1 MSFER
6 FPGVLDRTAEPDF
19 GRYVE
24 RVWEPNPAGQGHR
37 ARRGGRYRAFVPSRI
52 AERDFPLEA
61 DAAATLHGATKALE
75 RLQHTPTRLATL
87 GAVAQNLLRS
97 ESVASS
103 RIEDVLISHKRLAR
117 VAHLNPAAR
126 RRDGRA
132 EAVLG
137 NVEAMRRAIDLGAE
151 SPIGVAQ
158 LLDVHRLLLG
168 ATPDR
173 AIAGVL
179 RERQNW
185 IGGNAYN
192 PLEAAFVPP
201 PPELV
206 PELLEDLCRFVAR
219 DDLPPVVQAAIAHA
233 QFETIHPFA
242 DGNGRTGR
250 ALIYAVLRR
259 RGEMARYIPP
269 ISLLLAADQPAYIG
283 GLEAYREGNASEWC
297 EQFADATAH
306 AATEAE
312 RLAEEIESQ
321 EQEWLERAGRPRR
334 DSAARLLIAAL
345 PEQPVLSSA
354 DAQRLTGR
362 SHVSANKALEQLEAA
377 GILRRLNQRK
387 WGRVWEC
394 DELLDLVEDFE
405 RAVGGSSATMP
416 RGNLLERVES
426 SPLPPAGGPPV
437 EQVLDEMREERL

>member
-1 MSFER
+1 M
-6 FPGVLDRTAEPDF
+6 TAHETEF
-19 GRYVE
+19 GRYIE
-24 RVWEPNPAGQGHR
+24 KVWEPNPAGQGLR
-37 ARRGGRYRAFVPSRI
+37 ARRGGRYRAFVPDAI
-52 AERDFPLEA
+52 ADREIPLGA
-61 DAAATLHGATKALE
+61 GATAALNEATKALE
-75 RLQHTPTRLATL
+75 RLQHPPARLATL

-103 RIEDVLISHKRLAR
+103 RIEDVLVSHKRLAR
-117 VAHLNPAAR
+117 VAHLSPEAR
-126 RRDGRA
+126 RRDARA

-137 NVEAMRRAIDLGAE
+137 NVAAMRRAIELGAG
-151 SPIGVAQ
+151 PAIGVEE
-158 LLDVHRLLLG
+158 LLEIHRLLLG

-206 PELLEDLCRFVAR
+206 PDLLDDLCRFIAR
-219 DDLPPVVQAAIAHA
+219 DDLPPVVQAAIAHV

-250 ALIYAVLRR
+250 ALIYAVLRG
-259 RGEMARYIPP
+259 RGEVARYIPP
-269 ISLLLAADQPAYIG
+269 ISLLLAADQSSYIA
-283 GLEAYREGNASEWC
+283 GLHKYRAGEVSEWC
-297 EQFADATAH
+297 ELFAEATAG
-306 AATEAE
+306 AAREAE

-321 EQEWLERAGRPRR
+321 EQEWLERAGHPRR
-334 DSAARLLIAAL
+334 DSAARRLISAL
-345 PEQPVLSSA
+345 PEQPVLNSA

-362 SHVSANKALEQLEAA
+362 SHVSVNKALEQLENA
-377 GILRRLNQRK
+377 GILRRLNRRK

-394 DELLDLVEDFE
+394 DEILDLVEDFE
-405 RAVGGSSATMP
+405 RTVATGADLRRGAARIRSGALGLTGPEELGALRAV
-416 RGNLLERVES
+416 RER
-426 SPLPPAGGPPV
+426 
-437 EQVLDEMREERL
+437 

>member
-1 MSFER
+1 M
-6 FPGVLDRTAEPDF
+6 TAHETEF
-19 GRYVE
+19 GRSIE
-24 RVWEPNPAGQGHR
+24 KVWEPNPAGQGRR
-37 ARRGGRYRAFVPSRI
+37 ARRGGRYRAFVPDTI
-52 AERDFPLEA
+52 ADREIPLGA
-61 DAAATLHGATKALE
+61 GATAALNEATKALE
-75 RLQHTPTRLATL
+75 RLQHPPARLATL

-103 RIEDVLISHKRLAR
+103 RIEDVLVSHKRLAR
-117 VAHLNPAAR
+117 VAHLSPEAR
-126 RRDGRA
+126 RRDARA

-137 NVEAMRRAIDLGAE
+137 NVAAMRRAIEMGAG
-151 SPIGVAQ
+151 PAIGVEE
-158 LLDVHRLLLG
+158 LLEIHRLLLG

-206 PELLEDLCRFVAR
+206 PDLLDDLCRFIAR
-219 DDLPPVVQAAIAHA
+219 DDLPPIVQAAIAHV
-233 QFETIHPFA
+233 QFETIHPFI

-250 ALIYAVLRR
+250 ALIYAVLRG
-259 RGEMARYIPP
+259 RGEVARYIPP
-269 ISLLLAADQPAYIG
+269 ISLLLAADQSSYIA
-283 GLEAYREGNASEWC
+283 GLHKYRAGEVSEWC
-297 EQFADATAH
+297 ELFAEATAG
-306 AATEAE
+306 AAREAE

-321 EQEWLERAGRPRR
+321 EQEWLERAGNPRR
-334 DSAARLLIAAL
+334 DSAARRLIAAL

-362 SHVSANKALEQLEAA
+362 SHVSANKALEQLENA
-377 GILRRLNQRK
+377 GILRRLNRRK

-394 DELLDLVEDFE
+394 DEILDLVEDFE
-405 RAVGGSSATMP
+405 RTVERGEHLRRGAARIRSGDLGLTGPEELGALRAV
-416 RGNLLERVES
+416 RER
-426 SPLPPAGGPPV
+426 
-437 EQVLDEMREERL
+437 

>member
-1 MSFER
+1 MSGSTDTKFGR
-6 FPGVLDRTAEPDF
+6 HLDRI
-19 GRYVE
+19 
-24 RVWEPNPAGQGHR
+24 WEPNPAGQGRR
-37 ARRGGRYRAFVPSRI
+37 ARRGGRYRAFVPDPI
-52 AERDFPLEA
+52 AERDFALGA
-61 DAAATLHGATKALE
+61 DAIAALSESTKAVE

-87 GAVAQNLLRS
+87 DAVALNLLRS

-103 RIEDVLISHKRLAR
+103 RIEDVVISHKRLAR
-117 VAHLNPAAR
+117 AGHLDPGAR
-126 RRDGRA
+126 RRDARA

-137 NVEAMRRAIDLGAE
+137 NVEAMRRAVEIGAE
-151 SPIGVAQ
+151 SPIGVAE
-158 LLDVHRLLLG
+158 LLEIHRLLLG

-173 AIAGVL
+173 AIAGVA

-185 IGGNAYN
+185 IGGNPYN

-219 DDLPPVVQAAIAHA
+219 DDLPPVVQAAVAHA

-242 DGNGRTGR
+242 DGNGRAGR

-259 RGEMARYIPP
+259 RGEVTRYIPP
-269 ISLLLAADQPAYIG
+269 ISLLLAADQDAYIA
-283 GLEAYREGNASEWC
+283 GLNAYRQGDTSAWC
-297 EQFADATAH
+297 ERFSEATAG
-306 AATEAE
+306 AAHEAE
-312 RLAEEIESQ
+312 RLAVEIESQ
-321 EQEWLERAGRPRR
+321 EQEWLARAGNPRD
-334 DSAARLLIAAL
+334 DSAARRLIAAL

-362 SHVSANKALEQLEAA
+362 SHVAVNGALARLEDA
-377 GILRRLNQRK
+377 GILHRLNQRK

-405 RAVGGSSATMP
+405 RAVTRGRQLRRGAARIRSGDLGLTTPEELEELRKP
-416 RGNLLERVES
+416 RIQS
-426 SPLPPAGGPPV
+426 
-437 EQVLDEMREERL
+437 

>member
-1 MSFER
+1 MVGNREGAHGA
-6 FPGVLDRTAEPDF
+6 PL
-19 GRYVE
+19 GRYVD
-24 RVWEPNPAGQGHR
+24 RVWEPNPAGQGRR
-37 ARRGGRYRAFVPSRI
+37 ARRGGRYRAFVPDPI
-52 AERDFPLEA
+52 AERDFALGSGVGVA
-61 DAAATLHGATKALE
+61 LHEATKALE
-75 RLQHTPTRLATL
+75 RLQHTPTRVATL

-103 RIEDVLISHKRLAR
+103 RIEDVLISHRRLAR
-117 VAHLNPAAR
+117 AAHLSPGAV

-132 EAVLG
+132 AEVLG
-137 NVEAMRRAIDLGAE
+137 NVDAMRRAIEVGAG
-151 SPIGVAQ
+151 PGIGVDE
-158 LLDVHRLLLG
+158 LLEIHRLLLG

-173 AIAGVL
+173 SIAGAV

-201 PPELV
+201 PPELL
-206 PELLEDLCRFVAR
+206 PELLDDLCRFVAR
-219 DDLPPVVQAAIAHA
+219 DDLPPIVQAAVAHA

-250 ALIYAVLRR
+250 ALIYAVLRG
-259 RGEMARYIPP
+259 RGDLTRYIPP
-269 ISLLLAADQPAYIG
+269 ISLLLAVDQDAYIA
-283 GLEAYREGNASEWC
+283 GLTAYRRGAVSEWC
-297 EQFADATAH
+297 ELFADATAG
-306 AATEAE
+306 AAGEAE

-321 EQEWLERAGRPRR
+321 EEEWLERAGRPRR
-334 DSAARLLIAAL
+334 DSAARRLIAAL

-362 SHVSANKALEQLEAA
+362 SHVSANKALEQLELA

-405 RAVGGSSATMP
+405 RTI
-416 RGNLLERVES
+416 
-426 SPLPPAGGPPV
+426 AG
-437 EQVLDEMREERL
+437 RA

>member
-1 MSFER
+1 MAMSGDEAG
-6 FPGVLDRTAEPDF
+6 PEI

-24 RVWEPNPAGQGHR
+24 RVWQPNPAGQGSR
-37 ARRGGRYRAFVPSRI
+37 ARRGGRYRAFVPDPI
-52 AERDFPLEA
+52 AERDFPLS
-61 DAAATLHGATKALE
+61 AAASDALHEATKALE

-117 VAHLNPAAR
+117 VARLDPGAR
-126 RRDGRA
+126 RRDSRV

-137 NVEAMRRAIDLGAE
+137 NVEAMQRAIDLGAGVE
-151 SPIGVAQ
+151 IGVGE
-158 LLDVHRLLLG
+158 LLEIHRLLLG
-168 ATPDR
+168 STADR
-173 AIAGVL
+173 AIAGVV

-206 PELLEDLCRFVAR
+206 SELLDDLCRFIAR
-219 DDLPPVVQAAIAHA
+219 GDLPPVVQAAIAHA
-233 QFETIHPFA
+233 QFETIHPFI

-259 RGEMARYIPP
+259 RGEVVRYIPP
-269 ISLLLAADQPAYIG
+269 ISLLLAADQGSYIA
-283 GLEAYREGNASEWC
+283 GLDRYRAGAVGEWC
-297 EQFADATAH
+297 ELVAEATAG
-306 AATEAE
+306 AAREAE

-321 EQEWLERAGRPRR
+321 EEEWLVRAGNPRR
-334 DSAARLLIAAL
+334 DSTARRLIAAL

-362 SHVSANKALEQLEAA
+362 SHVSVNKALDQLENA
-377 GILRRLNQRK
+377 GILRRLNRRK

-405 RAVGGSSATMP
+405 RTIET
-416 RGNLLERVES
+416 RDR
-426 SPLPPAGGPPV
+426 
-437 EQVLDEMREERL
+437 

>member
-1 MSFER
+1 M
-6 FPGVLDRTAEPDF
+6 PD
-19 GRYVE
+19 
-24 RVWEPNPAGQGHR
+24 P
-37 ARRGGRYRAFVPSRI
+37 I
-52 AERDFPLEA
+52 AERAFPMGVEA
-61 DAAATLHGATKALE
+61 TVALHEATKALE

-117 VAHLNPAAR
+117 AAHLSPAAR
-126 RRDGRA
+126 RRDSRA

-137 NVEAMRRAIDLGAE
+137 NVEAMRRAVELGAE
-151 SPIGVAQ
+151 SSIGVAE
-158 LLDVHRLLLG
+158 LVEIHRLLLG
-168 ATPDR
+168 STPDR
-173 AIAGVL
+173 AIAGVV

-185 IGGNAYN
+185 IGGNPYN

-206 PELLEDLCRFVAR
+206 PELLEDLCRFIGR
-219 DDLPPVVQAAIAHA
+219 NDLPPVIQAAIAHA

-242 DGNGRTGR
+242 DGNGRAGR

-259 RGEMARYIPP
+259 RGELERYIPP
-269 ISLLLAADQPAYIG
+269 ISLLLAAAPAIYVA
-283 GLEAYREGNASEWC
+283 GLHSYRRGDASEWC
-297 EQFADATAH
+297 EQFAAATAS
-306 AATEAE
+306 AAGEAE

-321 EQEWLERAGRPRR
+321 EKEWLERAGSPRR

-345 PEQPVLSSA
+345 PEQPVLDAA

-362 SHVSANKALEQLEAA
+362 SHVAANNALAQLEAA
-377 GILRRLNQRK
+377 GILRRLNQGK

-405 RAVGGSSATMP
+405 RTVAI
-416 RGNLLERVES
+416 R
-426 SPLPPAGGPPV
+426 
-437 EQVLDEMREERL
+437 

>member
-1 MSFER
+1 MSQADEE
-6 FPGVLDRTAEPDF
+6 T

-24 RVWEPNPAGQGHR
+24 RLWEPNPAGQGRR
-37 ARRGGRYRAFVPSRI
+37 ARRGGRYRAFVPDAI
-52 AERDFPLEA
+52 ADREIPLGA
-61 DAAATLHGATKALE
+61 GATAALNEATKALE

-117 VAHLNPAAR
+117 VAHLGSGAR
-126 RRDGRA
+126 RRDARA

-137 NVEAMRRAIDLGAE
+137 NVEAMRRAVEIGAGAA
-151 SPIGVAQ
+151 IGVGE
-158 LLDVHRLLLG
+158 LLEIHRLLLG
-168 ATPDR
+168 STADR
-173 AIAGVL
+173 AIAGVV

-201 PPELV
+201 PPALV
-206 PELLEDLCRFVAR
+206 PDLLDDLCRFIVR

-233 QFETIHPFA
+233 QFETIHPFI
-242 DGNGRTGR
+242 DGNGRAGR
-250 ALIYAVLRR
+250 ALIYSVLRR
-259 RGEMARYIPP
+259 RGEAPTYIPP
-269 ISLLLAADQPAYIG
+269 ISLLLAADQGSYIA
-283 GLEAYREGNASEWC
+283 GLHNYRAGEVSEWC
-297 EQFADATAH
+297 KLFAEATAG
-306 AATEAE
+306 AAREAE

-321 EQEWLERAGRPRR
+321 EEEWLERAGRPRG
-334 DSAARLLIAAL
+334 DSTARRLIAAL

-362 SHVSANKALEQLEAA
+362 SHVSVNKALEQLENA

-405 RAVGGSSATMP
+405 RTVASRADLR
-416 RGNLLERVES
+416 RGAARIRSGDMGLT
-426 SPLPPAGGPPV
+426 GP
-437 EQVLDEMREERL
+437 EELMALRTVSDD

>member
-1 MSFER
+1 MSGDEAG
-6 FPGVLDRTAEPDF
+6 PEI

-24 RVWEPNPAGQGHR
+24 RVWQPNPAGQGRR
-37 ARRGGRYRAFVPSRI
+37 ARRGGRYRAFVPDPI
-52 AERDFPLEA
+52 AERDFPLS
-61 DAAATLHGATKALE
+61 AAASDALHEATKALE

-117 VAHLNPAAR
+117 VARLDPGAR
-126 RRDGRA
+126 RRDSRA

-137 NVEAMRRAIDLGAE
+137 NVEAMRRAIDVGAGVE
-151 SPIGVAQ
+151 IGVDE
-158 LLDVHRLLLG
+158 LLEIHRLLLG
-168 ATPDR
+168 STADR
-173 AIAGVL
+173 AIAGVV

-206 PELLEDLCRFVAR
+206 PELLDDLCRFIAR
-219 DDLPPVVQAAIAHA
+219 GDLPPVVQAAIAHA
-233 QFETIHPFA
+233 QFETIHPFI

-259 RGEMARYIPP
+259 RGEVVRYIPP
-269 ISLLLAADQPAYIG
+269 ISLLLAADQGSYIA
-283 GLEAYREGNASEWC
+283 GLGSYRAGEASEWC
-297 EQFADATAH
+297 ELFAEATAG
-306 AATEAE
+306 AAREAE

-321 EQEWLERAGRPRR
+321 EEEWLERAGNPRR
-334 DSAARLLIAAL
+334 DSTARRLIAAL

-362 SHVSANKALEQLEAA
+362 SHVSANKALEQLENAD
-377 GILRRLNQRK
+377 ILRRLNRRK

-405 RAVGGSSATMP
+405 RTVEGGRSQ
-416 RGNLLERVES
+416 N
-426 SPLPPAGGPPV
+426 
-437 EQVLDEMREERL
+437 